1 MRKLPEQAVLKTD
14 APAGLPRGILRLV
27 AELNSTPEPF
37 TFIAACMISAA
48 FIRLSSV
55 IRTGLAKGKVIIM
68 DLWARCK
75 GQSVAAVSVWVL
87 YLWTML
93 TATESG

>member
-1 MRKLPEQAVLKTD
+1 M
-14 APAGLPRGILRLV
+14 V

-37 TFIAACMISAA
+37 TFIAACVISPAA
-48 FIRLSSV
+48 TRLSSA
-55 IRTGLAKGKVIIM
+55 IRIGLAKGKVIIM

-75 GQSVAAVSVWVL
+75 GQSVAAVSVWVF
-87 YLWTML
+87 YLGIMP

>member
-1 MRKLPEQAVLKTD
+1 MELSPVLKTV
-14 APAGLPRGILRLV
+14 ALVGLPRGILQLV

-37 TFIAACMISAA
+37 TFIATCMVSAA
-48 FIRLSSV
+48 LTRMPSV
-55 IRTGLAKGKVIIM
+55 IRTGLAKGKEVIM
-68 DLWARCK
+68 NLWARCK

-87 YLWTML
+87 YLWTMP

>member
-1 MRKLPEQAVLKTD
+1 
-14 APAGLPRGILRLV
+14 
-27 AELNSTPEPF
+27 
-37 TFIAACMISAA
+37 MISA
-48 FIRLSSV
+48 FFTRLSSV
-55 IRTGLAKGKVIIM
+55 ILTGLAKGKVIIM

-87 YLWTML
+87 YLWTMP